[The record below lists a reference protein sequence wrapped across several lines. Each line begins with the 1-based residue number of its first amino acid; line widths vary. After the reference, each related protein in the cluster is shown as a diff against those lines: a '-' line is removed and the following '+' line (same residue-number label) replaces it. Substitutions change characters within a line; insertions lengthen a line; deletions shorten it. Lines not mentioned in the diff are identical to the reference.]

1 MKQTQA
7 PPPLDPV
14 AVALTGASGMQYALR
29 LLECLVRA
37 DIDVYVMVSKAARAV
52 LSWELDLV
60 LPSQTY
66 QAERFLSE
74 RFGARTG
81 QLQVFGTEQWTAP
94 TASGS
99 GVPRAMVVCPCTM
112 GTLSSI
118 AQGSSDDLIAR
129 SADVVIKEQRR
140 LILVPRE
147 TPFSV
152 IHLRNMTM
160 LAELGA
166 VILAANP
173 GFYHRPSGISD
184 IVDFIVGRIL
194 DHLSVPHE
202 LIPRWGAESARNV
215 KAGDAAPDA

>member
-7 PPPLDPV
+7 SPPNPV

-37 DIDVYVMVSKAARAV
+37 DIDLYVMVSKAARAV
-52 LSWELDLV
+52 LSMELDVV
-60 LPSQTY
+60 LPN
-66 QAERFLSE
+66 QAHQAGRFLSE
-74 RFGARTG
+74 RFKARAD
-81 QLQVFGTEQWTAP
+81 QMQVFGAEEWTAP

-99 GVPRAMVVCPCTM
+99 GVPGAMVVCPCTM

-118 AQGSSDDLIAR
+118 AQGTSDDLIAR
-129 SADVVIKEQRR
+129 SADVLIKEQRR

-152 IHLRNMTM
+152 IHLRNMTT
-160 LAELGA
+160 LAELGV

-173 GFYHRPSGISD
+173 GFYHRPHNISD
-184 IVDFIVGRIL
+184 IVDFIVARIL
-194 DHLSVPHE
+194 DHLNVPHE
-202 LIPRWGAESARNV
+202 LIPRWGAKSEPSSTPGTGSPGA
-215 KAGDAAPDA
+215 